1 MSIKDNVKTGN
12 SYIDVPALCSALK
25 YGNTANSG
33 QFYIQPN
40 STVYNGWVICLPSI
54 TYADASAFKT
64 AMTGQ
69 KIVYELATP
78 ITTTLTPQQISVLL
92 GQNNLFADSG
102 DVDIEYKAD
111 IQLWVEKKLSE
122 L

>member
-1 MSIKDNVKTGN
+1 MLFRSYQFAFANESLGIESGDDNT
-12 SYIDVPALCSALK
+12 
-25 YGNTANSG
+25 TAVSKLNA
-33 QFYIQPN
+33 FLENNPIQ
-40 STVYNGWVICLPSI
+40 VVH
-54 TYADASAFKT
+54 D
-64 AMTGQ
+64 
-69 KIVYELATP
+69 LA
-78 ITTTLTPQQISVLL
+78 TLTPFSVTGQSVSILQ